1 MGQIHTPRPVKLFVG
16 MLAGRTDLFNIAQA
30 ELNGEFGPIDIASD
44 IMPFDFTDYY
54 EDEMGPNLL
63 RKFVG
68 FERLINPKELASIKL
83 FTNDLE
89 EEISERFGSENRLV
103 NLDPGYITLS
113 KLVLAS
119 TKDYSHRIYLGDGIF
134 AEVTLHFS
142 GKQFNAWPWTYPDY
156 KTAAYCRF
164 FETMRRQYL
173 ETLRQGGL
181 Q

>member
-1 MGQIHTPRPVKLFVG
+1 MGQIRTPHPVKLFVG
-16 MLAGRTDLFNIAQA
+16 MLAGRTDLFRIAQT
-30 ELNGEFGPIDIASD
+30 ELSAEFGPVDMVSD
-44 IMPFDFTDYY
+44 VMPFDFTDYY

-68 FERLINPKELASIKL
+68 FERLINPKELASAKL

-89 EEISERFGSENRLV
+89 EKISEHYGSERRMI

-119 TKDYSHRIYLGDGIF
+119 TKDYSHRIYLGDGVF

-142 GKQFNAWPWTYPDY
+142 NKRFNAWPWTYPDY
-156 KTAAYCRF
+156 RTAAYGRF
-164 FETMRRQYL
+164 FETMRRQYV
-173 ETLRQGGL
+173 ETLRKGSS
-181 Q
+181 